1 MYRIRSICK
10 DYMDKMIT
18 SFLQHPLDLQPMFIA
33 KVVAQTRFF
42 WNGQNQNGKKEMVS
56 FEATGLNIIRE
67 HCGMVSNLKDNHGI
81 YFTSISS
88 PDFKS

>member
-1 MYRIRSICK
+1 MYRIRSIYI

-42 WNGQNQNGKKEMVS
+42 WNGQSQNGKKGMVS
-56 FEATGLNIIRE
+56 FEVTGLNIIRE
-67 HCGMVSNLKDNHGI
+67 HCGMVSNFKGNFKI
-81 YFTSISS
+81 YFASILNI
-88 PDFKS
+88 